1 MDNTSFRINYEPV
14 HPGTAHTDIEFY
26 SGAASLFAA
35 LAAENPVGTERT
47 STGEGTSGAER
58 APSGG
63 KRMYITDTAVAALPA
78 VRDFLQAEKEKK
90 QTVFILESGEAHKTA
105 ETVLRIC
112 ETALKAALN
121 RSSVFVGI
129 GGGVVCDL
137 CAFACSI
144 FKRGA
149 LLELVPT
156 TLLAMTDAAIGGKTG
171 CDFGSYKN
179 MLGTFYPARTIRI
192 APDFV
197 QTLSEREFFS
207 GLAEAVKTA
216 MLYDKNI
223 FGICE
228 KQKVAVCKREKNVLA
243 DIIRSCAKAKAA
255 VVEEDLSERGKRMEL
270 NLGHSF
276 AHALESIAGFGKL
289 SHGEA
294 VAWGISRALQVS
306 VNLGCCAAA
315 YKERV
320 FALLEQ
326 YGWCTDSLHPALS
339 AKTCAAD
346 LLLQAMKQDKKN
358 SGAQIRL
365 ILQSDLC
372 STLIKEVND
381 EDVLAVL

>member
-1 MDNTSFRINYEPV
+1 MNNTSFRINYEPV
-14 HPGTAHTDIEFY
+14 HPGTAHTDIVFY
-26 SGAASLFAA
+26 SDTASLFAA
-35 LAAENPVGTERT
+35 LGTEQALDTEKTRGT
-47 STGEGTSGAER
+47 EDTSGDER

-90 QTVFILESGEAHKTA
+90 QTVFILESGETHKTA

-112 ETALKAALN
+112 ESALKAALN

-192 APDFV
+192 VPDFV

-216 MLYDKNI
+216 MLYDKDI
-223 FGICE
+223 FGVFE
-228 KQKVAVCKREKNVLA
+228 KQKDAVCKREKAVLA

-255 VVEEDLSERGKRMEL
+255 VVERDISERGKRMEL
-270 NLGHSF
+270 NLGHTF
-276 AHALESIAGFGKL
+276 AHALESTAGFGKL

-294 VAWGISRALQVS
+294 VAWGIARALQVS
-306 VNLGCCAAA
+306 VNLGCCAVA

-326 YGWCTDSLHPALS
+326 YGWCTASLHPALS

-358 SGAQIRL
+358 SGARIRL
-365 ILQSDLC
+365 ILQSGLC

-381 EDVLAVL
+381 EDILAVL